1 MDVFTK
7 EKRSKIMRAI
17 KSKDTK
23 EEVRLAKALWHR
35 GHRYR
40 KHDRTI
46 FGTPDLSFKK
56 YKIAVFVDGEFF
68 HGKDWEKVK
77 SRLDSNKEY
86 WITKIERNRNRDIEV
101 NEYLASKGWTVLRFW
116 SKDVQKKCYT
126 TVRTIEK
133 EIDNA
138 CKRINYQQLEKCY

>member
-7 EKRSKIMRAI
+7 EKRSMIMRAI

-23 EEVRLAKALWHR
+23 EERLLAKALWHR

-40 KHDRTI
+40 KHDKTI

-56 YKIAVFVDGEFF
+56 YKIAIFVDGEFF
-68 HGKDWEKVK
+68 HGKDWETMK
-77 SRLDSNKEY
+77 SRLDTNKEF
-86 WITKIERNRNRDIEV
+86 WIAKIERNRNRDQAV
-101 NEYLASKGWTVLRFW
+101 NHYLASKGWTVLRFW
-116 SKDVQKKCYT
+116 SKDVKTKLFT

-133 EIDNA
+133 EIESMHGKIYYN
-138 CKRINYQQLEKCY
+138 KPPKI

>member
-17 KSKDTK
+17 KSKNTK

-40 KHDRTI
+40 KNDRTI

-56 YKIAVFVDGEFF
+56 YKIAVLVDGEFF

-77 SRLDSNKEY
+77 TRLDSNKEY
-86 WITKIERNRNRDIEV
+86 WIKKIERNQERDIEV
-101 NEYLASKGWTVLRFW
+101 NQYLASKGWKVLRFW
-116 SKDVQKKCYT
+116 SKDVKQKCYT

-133 EIDNA
+133 EIDIA
-138 CKRINYQQLEKCY
+138 CKKINYLQQDNCK